1 LSTQQILGVVG
12 GVVGAFFGYP
22 QLGFV
27 VGSLVGGLLTP
38 GEKTEGP
45 RVDDLKVQVST
56 YGAGIPILYGT
67 ERVGGNVVWSTDK
80 IETEDT
86 QGGKGAEPEHTTYRY
101 FVHMGIVLCE
111 TPRDGSTVSIVQIF
125 QDGKLIYDARSGI
138 AIGSALASAENPH
151 AFFVLYQGHADQLPD
166 PIEELY
172 ESGPGSVPAYR
183 GVVRIRMNAIECPGG
198 RVPQYSFV
206 LTHTPAT
213 TNKQVFAAIP
223 DAASFATNEGVWGW
237 SSTISS
243 TPQITTFFA
252 GPGQAVK
259 EVARL
264 QLDSYHVYYNGPYAV
279 NGATSPQAVFQ
290 FTEQRDSV
298 NYDQVRLLE
307 AHTNGA
313 STLYEEV
320 STGTPIGRGTD
331 PHAAYDSTS
340 ARYAVSGGYSPET
353 FDITVLPTGQHLP
366 VAGINQRAPFAFYES
381 KVYVLNYDG
390 VAASI
395 EVFDADAGTLLGTIA
410 GPASASMNLGASAI
424 SVGST
429 GGWVRIQADTSLIY
443 KVTISGVSAVW
454 EVMPGN
460 ANYLEA
466 TSPSLSASSA
476 LLFSPM
482 GAIMGPNI
490 EGTWTFIQYSVLL
503 PEEVPVA
510 DIIADQLDRADETR
524 YDLSGIPETD
534 VVLGFKLQ
542 NPASARSNID
552 PLLTAF
558 AIYIVDEDGVIKF
571 RKYEDIA
578 SEATIAYD
586 ELGQAEDGAEP
597 ADAMPLNRAQEIDMP
612 RSVSVSYIDPTFDYQ
627 TASEK
632 EVRQITE
639 ATEDMVV
646 ELPLATSSD
655 HAKRVASM
663 ILFAKWRA
671 QNTRSFK
678 TSRKYAF
685 LSPGDGVTVEYPRG
699 TSRLW
704 RITSMTDTGV
714 ICEFNVE
721 PGDAELYTQT
731 AVGATGYV
739 GQQVTPLTPSTR
751 LQLLDIPILRDQD
764 NNAGI
769 YAALDNFSDGWTGA
783 ELFVGYS
790 DADLASRGTVSTD
803 APIGFA
809 ETVLGNASS
818 GFVDESNLVTVNI
831 INNDFVSV
839 TRDVLLANGGEFWAY
854 GAPGRWEIGASATG
868 DSLGDG
874 RYILSRHLRGLFGT
888 EANAAL
894 HQSGD
899 TFVLLRIAGMLRPA
913 MGVGD
918 IGQSQRYR
926 AVSKGRSFNSA
937 PSQSYT
943 NTGEGLMP
951 LSPVN
956 LRRSNTNDLS
966 VDRRSRLSMN
976 NSTGAI
982 PLGEAAEAWAWEF
995 YTGSSFTTLIGTALT
1010 SASTVTAAQIT
1021 AAGATPSST
1030 LYVRVSQI
1038 SDSVGRGHEL
1048 QATI

>member
-1 LSTQQILGVVG
+1 
-12 GVVGAFFGYP
+12 
-22 QLGFV
+22 
-27 VGSLVGGLLTP
+27 
-38 GEKTEGP
+38 
-45 RVDDLKVQVST
+45 
-56 YGAGIPILYGT
+56 
-67 ERVGGNVVWSTDK
+67 
-80 IETEDT
+80 
-86 QGGKGAEPEHTTYRY
+86 
-101 FVHMGIVLCE
+101 
-111 TPRDGSTVSIVQIF
+111 
-125 QDGKLIYDARSGI
+125 
-138 AIGSALASAENPH
+138 
-151 AFFVLYQGHADQLPD
+151 
-166 PIEELY
+166 
-172 ESGPGSVPAYR
+172 
-183 GVVRIRMNAIECPGG
+183 
-198 RVPQYSFV
+198 
-206 LTHTPAT
+206 
-213 TNKQVFAAIP
+213 
-223 DAASFATNEGVWGW
+223 
-237 SSTISS
+237 
-243 TPQITTFFA
+243 
-252 GPGQAVK
+252 
-259 EVARL
+259 
-264 QLDSYHVYYNGPYAV
+264 
-279 NGATSPQAVFQ
+279 
-290 FTEQRDSV
+290 
-298 NYDQVRLLE
+298 
-307 AHTNGA
+307 
-313 STLYEEV
+313 
-320 STGTPIGRGTD
+320 
-331 PHAAYDSTS
+331 
-340 ARYAVSGGYSPET
+340 
-353 FDITVLPTGQHLP
+353 
-366 VAGINQRAPFAFYES
+366 
-381 KVYVLNYDG
+381 
-390 VAASI
+390 
-395 EVFDADAGTLLGTIA
+395 
-410 GPASASMNLGASAI
+410 
-424 SVGST
+424 
-429 GGWVRIQADTSLIY
+429 
-443 KVTISGVSAVW
+443 
-454 EVMPGN
+454 
-460 ANYLEA
+460 
-466 TSPSLSASSA
+466 
-476 LLFSPM
+476 
-482 GAIMGPNI
+482 
-490 EGTWTFIQYSVLL
+490 
-503 PEEVPVA
+503 VPVA